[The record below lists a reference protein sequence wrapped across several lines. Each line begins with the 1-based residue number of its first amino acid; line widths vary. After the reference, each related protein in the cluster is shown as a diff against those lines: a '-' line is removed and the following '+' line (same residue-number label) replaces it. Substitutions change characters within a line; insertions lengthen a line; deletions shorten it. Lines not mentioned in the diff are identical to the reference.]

1 MASSIIT
8 RIKDLVG
15 DEVTT
20 IEGYKDLINS
30 GFNHAADLIPSES
43 ELWRSA
49 LIQASTDLSTIKASD
64 SKVILVTRE
73 DSGGT
78 DRVAKEVSLDYLKR
92 GQGDPTSIY
101 YNEGNYKN
109 PIYSFEANGDMVV
122 KPTGS
127 TIAIYRYPYLIDTDI
142 TDFTSGDDFDFPQ
155 QALNL
160 GILKACSYLLQAKI
174 SEAVQEEEDNELFA
188 LTQGQ
193 IATIDKMIQEELQR
207 LGLPFQLVGDGN
219 DIKWNDR
226 IS

>member
-1 MASSIIT
+1 MAASSIIT

-15 DEVTT
+15 DEVTS

-30 GFNHAADLIPSES
+30 GFNYAADLIPSDS

-49 LIQASTDLSTIKASD
+49 LIESTTDLSTIKASN
-64 SKVILVTRE
+64 SKVILVTRQ
-73 DSGGT
+73 DSNSV

-92 GQGDPTSIY
+92 GQADPTSIY
-101 YNEGNYKN
+101 YNAGNYRN
-109 PIYSFEANGDMVV
+109 PIYSFEPNGDMVI
-122 KPTGS
+122 KPTGG
-127 TIAIYRYPYLIDTDI
+127 TVAIYRYVYLVETDI
-142 TDFTSGDDFDFPQ
+142 TEKTDGTDFDFPQ

-193 IATIDKMIQEELQR
+193 ISTIDKMIQEELQR

-219 DIKWNDR
+219 DTK
-226 IS
+226 

>member
-15 DEVTT
+15 DEVTS

-30 GFNHAADLIPSES
+30 GFNHAADLIPSDS

-49 LIQASTDLSTIKASD
+49 LIKASTVETTDVAN
-64 SKVILVTRE
+64 SKIILVTRE
-73 DSGGT
+73 DNGGN
-78 DRVAKEVSLDYLKR
+78 DRVAKEVSLDMLKR
-92 GQGDPTSIY
+92 GEGDATSIY
-101 YNEGNYKN
+101 YNAGNYKN
-109 PIYSFEANGDMVV
+109 PIYSFEPNGTMVV
-122 KPTGS
+122 RPSGGN
-127 TIAIYRYPYLIDTDI
+127 IAIYRYVYLTNTDI
-142 TDFTSGDDFDFPQ
+142 TEKTSGNDFDFPQ

-160 GILKACSYLLQAKI
+160 GILKACSYLLQAKV

-219 DIKWNDR
+219 DIK
-226 IS
+226 

>member
-15 DEVTT
+15 DEVTS

-30 GFNHAADLIPSES
+30 GFNHAADLIPSDS

-49 LIQASTDLSTIKASD
+49 LIEPSTDLETIKASD
-64 SKVILVTRE
+64 SKVILVTRK
-73 DSGGT
+73 DSNNVG
-78 DRVAKEVSLDYLKR
+78 RVAKEVSLDYLKR
-92 GQGDPTSIY
+92 GENDPTSIY
-101 YNEGNYKN
+101 YNEGNYRN
-109 PIYSFEANGDMVV
+109 PIYSFEPNGKMAV
-122 KPTGS
+122 KPSGG
-127 TIAIYRYPYLIDTDI
+127 TIAIYRYTYLVDTDI
-142 TDFTSGDDFDFPQ
+142 TEKTSGDDFDFPQ

-219 DIKWNDR
+219 DIE
-226 IS
+226 

>member
-1 MASSIIT
+1 MASNIIT

-15 DEVTT
+15 DEVTS

-30 GFNHAADLIPSES
+30 GFNHAADLIPSDS

-49 LIQASTDLSTIKASD
+49 LIQASTVETTDVAN
-64 SKVILVTRE
+64 SKIILVTRE

-78 DRVAKEVSLDYLKR
+78 DRVAKEVSLDMLKR
-92 GQGDPTSIY
+92 GEGDATSIY
-101 YNEGNYKN
+101 YNAGNYKN
-109 PIYSFEANGDMVV
+109 PIYSFEPNGRMVV
-122 KPTGS
+122 RPSGGN
-127 TIAIYRYPYLIDTDI
+127 IAIYRYVYLTDTDI
-142 TDFTSGDDFDFPQ
+142 TEKTSGNDFDFPQ

-160 GILKACSYLLQAKI
+160 GILKACSYLLQAKV

-219 DIKWNDR
+219 DIK
-226 IS
+226 

>member
-1 MASSIIT
+1 MAASSIIT

-15 DEVTT
+15 DEVTS

-30 GFNHAADLIPSES
+30 GFNHAADLIPSDS

-49 LIQASTDLSTIKASD
+49 LIESTTDLSTIKASN
-64 SKVILVTRE
+64 SKVILVTRQ
-73 DSGGT
+73 DSNSV

-92 GQGDPTSIY
+92 GQDDPTSIY
-101 YNEGNYKN
+101 YNAGNYRN
-109 PIYSFEANGDMVV
+109 PIYSFEPNGDMVI
-122 KPTGS
+122 KPTGG
-127 TIAIYRYPYLIDTDI
+127 TVAIYRYVYLVETNI
-142 TDFTSGDDFDFPQ
+142 TDETDGTDFDFPQ

-193 IATIDKMIQEELQR
+193 ISTIDKMIQEELQR

-219 DIKWNDR
+219 DTK
-226 IS
+226 